1 MITTIILIALAAIA
15 LIVVISLGSTII
27 LCSKALMIGF
37 VALILVK
44 AAKRLFFP
52 DGVKRKKKGD
62 DE

>member
-37 VALILVK
+37 VVLILFK
-44 AAKRLFFP
+44 AAKKLFFP
-52 DGVKRKKKGD
+52 NGVNRKKKGD

>member
-37 VALILVK
+37 VALILIK

-52 DGVKRKKKGD
+52 YGGKRKKKGD
-62 DE
+62 E